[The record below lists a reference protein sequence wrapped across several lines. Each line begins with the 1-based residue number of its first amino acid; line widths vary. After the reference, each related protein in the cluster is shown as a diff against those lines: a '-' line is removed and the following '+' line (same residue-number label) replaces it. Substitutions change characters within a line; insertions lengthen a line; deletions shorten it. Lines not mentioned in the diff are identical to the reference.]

1 MKTMRSRFI
10 LCVVM
15 AAVLG
20 CLVRSHAQ
28 NAPNNV
34 PQLTVKEESLTQYP
48 SLEPVETIYVSL
60 NTPDE
65 VFSAVA
71 TAAKDP
77 GWNCL
82 SPQFYD
88 VGVSNGKKARQV
100 HIKKIMSSG
109 NDPATNAPYTR
120 CDGAGNPGGVNIVL
134 GSRVDKSAKVT
145 VKVFYDSH
153 HTMMLAESSPLTLSS
168 ATNFTF
174 TATPQAV
181 PSEALTNN
189 KSRDVGQ
196 LSLSFGETNLLPIAP
211 LDVYIN
217 SNNDVFSTDEKDAK
231 SAFAVAVGGQR
242 DLLHHWYTPL
252 QVEEGVQGNQTAT
265 NLSDTTKLNLSF
277 ITPWASTAS
286 VLNNSGVRAPL
297 PPAISIAN
305 VYTHRINQ
313 LITGKAK
320 ALAVNDYSLNPS
332 GSWSL
337 ITFPQS
343 CKLIGWLNKEAN
355 STSSCLGAA
364 FDLGLW
370 YLPLDLTDKHSQR
383 VEGYGDASILIPLT
397 AFNFASELFPYLT
410 SSDPTKVQI
419 QVKYTDSV
427 NAANNYARARNWT
440 YGLQVSK

>member
-1 MKTMRSRFI
+1 
-10 LCVVM
+10 
-15 AAVLG
+15 
-20 CLVRSHAQ
+20 
-28 NAPNNV
+28 
-34 PQLTVKEESLTQYP
+34 
-48 SLEPVETIYVSL
+48 
-60 NTPDE
+60 
-65 VFSAVA
+65 
-71 TAAKDP
+71 
-77 GWNCL
+77 
-82 SPQFYD
+82 
-88 VGVSNGKKARQV
+88 
-100 HIKKIMSSG
+100 
-109 NDPATNAPYTR
+109 
-120 CDGAGNPGGVNIVL
+120 
-134 GSRVDKSAKVT
+134 
-145 VKVFYDSH
+145 
-153 HTMMLAESSPLTLSS
+153 
-168 ATNFTF
+168 
-174 TATPQAV
+174 
-181 PSEALTNN
+181 
-189 KSRDVGQ
+189 
-196 LSLSFGETNLLPIAP
+196 
-211 LDVYIN
+211 
-217 SNNDVFSTDEKDAK
+217 
-231 SAFAVAVGGQR
+231 
-242 DLLHHWYTPL
+242 
-252 QVEEGVQGNQTAT
+252 
-265 NLSDTTKLNLSF
+265 
-277 ITPWASTAS
+277 
-286 VLNNSGVRAPL
+286 VRAPL